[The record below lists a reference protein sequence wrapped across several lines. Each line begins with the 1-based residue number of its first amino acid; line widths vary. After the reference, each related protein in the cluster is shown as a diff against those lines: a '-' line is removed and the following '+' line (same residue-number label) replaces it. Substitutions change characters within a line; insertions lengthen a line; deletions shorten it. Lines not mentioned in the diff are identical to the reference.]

1 MQRAFL
7 PNVLASFGLVLI
19 LLATIL
25 PLFEWDIEMKADFSP
40 TYTVHSEP
48 FPWATKLGE
57 SLDDRAYIFK
67 KVKVLV
73 GDAICTN
80 DEELMTIQRSANEK
94 SLESISVKIKNYTS
108 WLIGS
113 SFITVIVS
121 GVYIWWFT
129 SWENRPISSVI
140 APMLLSAVF
149 FCLLIGVLRLVDPS
163 LSAPQYLIVPEPCQG
178 SLTLDVNL
186 SKIRYEMPIVV
197 FLGMLGELVALGIM
211 LRQFIMAI
219 IQGRMSSKSA
229 VG

>member
-121 GVYIWWFT
+121 
-129 SWENRPISSVI
+129 
-140 APMLLSAVF
+140 
-149 FCLLIGVLRLVDPS
+149 
-163 LSAPQYLIVPEPCQG
+163 
-178 SLTLDVNL
+178 
-186 SKIRYEMPIVV
+186 
-197 FLGMLGELVALGIM
+197 
-211 LRQFIMAI
+211 
-219 IQGRMSSKSA
+219 
-229 VG
+229 